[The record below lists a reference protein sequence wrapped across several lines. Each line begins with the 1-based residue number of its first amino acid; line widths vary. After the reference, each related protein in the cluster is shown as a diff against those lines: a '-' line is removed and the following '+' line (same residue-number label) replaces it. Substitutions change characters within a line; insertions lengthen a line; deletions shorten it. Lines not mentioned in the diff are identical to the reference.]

1 VSGAQES
8 VRALHKAALDSY
20 RPTVEPGR
28 RLVSSVKAATEATD
42 IILVMQSLVDVIIAA
57 EGLQTAA
64 EAAVKAA
71 RAALSSEMQNT
82 GATSIQCEHHGAHL
96 ARRQAFLSIDDEALI
111 SRDYFVQLPPQLD
124 KKALKA
130 ALQNGPVQGA
140 SLVTPNDMSLVIRSK
155 SAKS

>member
-1 VSGAQES
+1 MSGAAE
-8 VRALHKAALDSY
+8 AAKTLHKAALDSY

-28 RLVSSVKAATEATD
+28 RLVSSVRAATEATD
-42 IILVMQSLVDVIIAA
+42 IILVMQSLVDVIVAL
-57 EGLQTAA
+57 EGMHLAV
-64 EAAVKAA
+64 EAGIKAA

-140 SLVTPNDMSLVIRSK
+140 SLVTPNDLSLVIRSK